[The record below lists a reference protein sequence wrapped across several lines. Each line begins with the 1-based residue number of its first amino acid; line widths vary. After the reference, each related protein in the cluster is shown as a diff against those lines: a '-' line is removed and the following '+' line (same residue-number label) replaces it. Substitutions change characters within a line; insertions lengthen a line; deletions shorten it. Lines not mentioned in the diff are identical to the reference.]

1 MRAFTF
7 ALLLVCCG
15 PALCAEP
22 MLRIEYRWTTSTL
35 NAAAIG
41 AVRDGSSTWS
51 TAGNVSPKPGGTITS
66 TRNPQDNVGPVQE
79 LRVLNGHEASQR
91 FETPTLIQWVE
102 GDRSRARLRGQPSI
116 KVDSFAVTP
125 QWPGGAAPIKLSI
138 RLTDG
143 QAEFSTTVSQPM
155 NEWRTVLRS
164 GAQPRAPQA
173 GVTSTRDAEVV
184 QQRELQMRVSVEP

>member
-1 MRAFTF
+1 
-7 ALLLVCCG
+7 
-15 PALCAEP
+15 
-22 MLRIEYRWTTSTL
+22 MLHIEWRWVDSTL

-41 AVRDGSSTWS
+41 AIRDGSSTWS
-51 TAGNVSPKPGGTITS
+51 TAGNVTPKPGGTITS
-66 TRNPQDNVGPVQE
+66 TRSAEDRVSPVQE

-91 FETPTLIQWVE
+91 FETPALIQWVE
-102 GDRSRARLRGQPSI
+102 GDRNRAKLRGQPS
-116 KVDSFAVTP
+116 VRVNSFAVTP
-125 QWPGGAAPIKLSI
+125 QWPGGAAPIKLGI

-164 GAQPRAPQA
+164 GAQPKAPQA

>member
-1 MRAFTF
+1 MRHWFI
-7 ALLLVCCG
+7 ALAYAAQ
-15 PALCAEP
+15 PALAANE
-22 MLRIEYRWTTSTL
+22 MLHIEWRWVDSTL

-41 AVRDGSSTWS
+41 AIRDGSSTWS
-51 TAGNVSPKPGGTITS
+51 TAGNVTPKPGGTITS
-66 TRNPQDNVGPVQE
+66 TRSAEDRVSPVQE

-91 FETPTLIQWVE
+91 FETPALIQWVE
-102 GDRSRARLRGQPSI
+102 GDRNRAKLRGQPS
-116 KVDSFAVTP
+116 VRVNSFAVTP
-125 QWPGGAAPIKLSI
+125 QWPGGAAPIKLGI

-164 GAQPRAPQA
+164 GAQPKAPQA